1 MHYALLLFLYL
12 LVQKTHGRNVEEQ
25 HIKIT
30 PSWRKYRWKTL
41 PEENRKTEE
50 TKQKSKFITFQ
61 NCFSISQSLVYNRD
75 WPKKQKKTHNR
86 EQTEKHSKIIW
97 RISTQLSVLI
107 PAFTISKH
115 FHIPFHKWECKYSH
129 NRHRLTEILSRVHPW
144 DPILFAKRPIYD
156 DMSG

>member
-12 LVQKTHGRNVEEQ
+12 RVQKTHGRNVEEPN
-25 HIKIT
+25 IKIT

-75 WPKKQKKTHNR
+75 WPKKQKKRT
-86 EQTEKHSKIIW
+86 TESKQKNI
-97 RISTQLSVLI
+97 Q
-107 PAFTISKH
+107 K
-115 FHIPFHKWECKYSH
+115 
-129 NRHRLTEILSRVHPW
+129 
-144 DPILFAKRPIYD
+144 
-156 DMSG
+156 